1 MTADWQ
7 CPCDECS
14 GIAEAAADPQS
25 CGFPN
30 PDRPGVF
37 CGEYEDHDG
46 EHGNWAR
53 TLAAPAE
60 IPSP

>member
-1 MTADWQ
+1 MTFWT
-7 CPCDECS
+7 CSCDECS
-14 GIAEAAADPQS
+14 GVAEPPTSPQP

-30 PDRPGVF
+30 PDMAREF

-53 TLAAPAE
+53 SVEAL
-60 IPSP
+60 PSS